1 MYITRIRLDHIRGF
15 RELDLKVRGKDRK
28 PRLRT
33 VIIGMNGTNKTTLL
47 RCLAIGLCE
56 REQANALLTEEIG
69 RLISEGAKTATIT
82 IELSPGGSKRAVR
95 ISTRLQRKEAGDVVY
110 RQDRPKTLPESLL
123 VAGYGAGRSTEGPE
137 SGRPYQIVDSVYTMF
152 RYDHTLI
159 DTELT
164 LRRLEDY
171 LKTKR
176 YERTLRGI
184 KYVLGLSEKD
194 SIDRVRGGGIVVS
207 GPSIGRRI
215 PLAAWADGYRRT
227 FNWILD
233 LYAWAMRAQKVTPT
247 GGIAGILLLDEVEQH
262 LHPSM
267 QMELIPKLSKLLP
280 DLQVFATTHSPVV
293 TLGVEPEELV
303 VLRREGSRVVAEEN
317 VPDFAAYS
325 AEDIL
330 IDRRLFDTAIYRP
343 ELQAELESYQKLAQT
358 PRSKRTKEQ
367 TRKLRSLGSK
377 LRSQERP
384 ETKAS
389 PLVRELMQLR
399 EKYGL

>member
-15 RELDLKVRGKDRK
+15 RELDLQVRDKDRK

-47 RCLAIGLCE
+47 RCIAIGLCE

-69 RLISEGAKTATIT
+69 RLISEGSQRATIT
-82 IELSPGGSKRAVR
+82 IELSPGGSRRPVR
-95 ISTRLQRKEAGDVVY
+95 ISTRLQRKEVGDVVY
-110 RQDRPKTLPESLL
+110 RQDRPKTFPESFL
-123 VAGYGAGRSTEGPE
+123 VAGYGAGRAMEGPE

-171 LKTKR
+171 LKTNMYNK
-176 YERTLRGI
+176 TLKGI
-184 KYVLGLSEKD
+184 KNVLCLSEKD
-194 SIDRVRGGGIVVS
+194 RIDRVRGGGIVVS
-207 GPSIGRRI
+207 GPTVGRRI
-215 PLAAWADGYRRT
+215 PLQGWADGYRRT

-233 LYAWAMRAQKVTPT
+233 LYAWGMRAQKVTPT

-267 QMELIPKLSKLLP
+267 QMKLIPKLSELLP
-280 DLQVFATTHSPVV
+280 DLQVFATTHSPLVA
-293 TLGVEPEELV
+293 LGLAPEELV
-303 VLRREGSRVVAEEN
+303 ALRREGKQVVAESDL
-317 VPDFAAYS
+317 PDFAGYS
-325 AEDIL
+325 AEDML
-330 IDRRLFDTAIYRP
+330 IDRRLFDTEVYKP
-343 ELQAELESYQKLAQT
+343 ELQSKFESYRKLALIPQA
-358 PRSKRTKEQ
+358 KRTEKQ
-367 TRKLRSLGSK
+367 TRELRSLGSR
-377 LRSQERP
+377 LRSQESP
-384 ETKAS
+384 KAKAS

-399 EKYGL
+399 QKYGL